1 MKIDVLTIFP
11 EMFTAVK
18 SSILGKAEERGIL
31 DINLINIRDYTL
43 DKHKKVDDYPFGGGV
58 GMLMQAEPIFRSLEG
73 VGAKVGEI
81 IYMSPKGKKL
91 NKDKVMELS
100 KRERLIILC
109 GHYEG
114 VDQRAIDYWNMEEI
128 SIGDYVLTGGEPAAI
143 VLIDAVARMVPKVLG
158 SSLSIEDESVYSGLL
173 EAPQYTKPREFRKMK
188 VPEVLLSGHHKNI
201 ELWKFEMALR
211 ITKERRPDFFEEFC
225 KKKATLSKEEQK
237 VLKKVIGIV

>member
-58 GMLMQAEPIFRSLEG
+58 LMQAEPIFRSLEG

-81 IYMSPKGKKL
+81 IYMSPKGEKL

-211 ITKERRPDFFEEFC
+211 LTKERRPDFFEEFC